1 MSYLKGEGEDR
12 FTRLIL
18 IVAEGCGG
26 CAEAVE
32 KAKGDGRIEVLD
44 ARKDKRALDIMHA
57 LGLEA
62 VPVVVALNEKL
73 DKICALT
80 KDKKEKCVQY
90 STIIKEE

>member
-1 MSYLKGEGEDR
+1 MSEQVK
-12 FTRLIL
+12 FIL

-26 CAEAVE
+26 CAEAIE

-44 ARKDKRALDIMHA
+44 AMKDKRALDIMHA

-73 DKICALT
+73 GKVCALT
-80 KDKKEKCVQY
+80 ADKKEKCVDY
-90 STIIKEE
+90 STISKEE

>member
-1 MSYLKGEGEDR
+1 MNEEKNVK
-12 FTRLIL
+12 FIL

-26 CAEAVE
+26 CAEAIE

-44 ARKDKRALDIMHA
+44 AMKDPDALRIMKALD
-57 LGLEA
+57 LEG

-80 KDKKEKCVQY
+80 EDKKEKCVQY
-90 STIIKEE
+90 SSIVKDE

>member
-1 MSYLKGEGEDR
+1 MSEVK
-12 FTRLIL
+12 FIL

-26 CAEAVE
+26 CQAALE

-44 ARKDKRALDIMHA
+44 VAKDKRALEILRA

-73 DKICALT
+73 NKVCALME
-80 KDKKEKCVQY
+80 DKKEKCVDY
-90 STIIKEE
+90 STVSKEE

>member
-1 MSYLKGEGEDR
+1 MTEQNVK
-12 FTRLIL
+12 FIL

-26 CAEAVE
+26 CQAAFE

-44 ARKDKRALDIMHA
+44 AMKDKRAIEIMRA

-73 DKICALT
+73 GKVCALT
-80 KDKKEKCVQY
+80 EDKKEKCVDY
-90 STIIKEE
+90 STISKEE